1 MQSITVP
8 LQGFLNAIVYGWTR
22 EDFLYIMVSSSRQ
35 EHSTNNYFSSNYIN
49 AGEISDHDE
58 STFFEESEQYL
69 SPGSRSRQDTPVTHS
84 RGPSGTYDYS
94 KLSWHS
100 STVFVV
106 VVVVVYLGC
115 NFSMQFLFSSAQL
128 SKSSFIHT

>member
-1 MQSITVP
+1 MFSMQSITVP

-58 STFFEESEQYL
+58 STFFESSEQYF
-69 SPGSRSRQDTPVTHS
+69 SPRSRSRQDTPETHS
-84 RGPSGTYDYS
+84 RAPSGTIDYS
-94 KLSWHS
+94 K
-100 STVFVV
+100 
-106 VVVVVYLGC
+106 
-115 NFSMQFLFSSAQL
+115 FS
-128 SKSSFIHT
+128 